1 MAIVKEVKVLGVFAN
16 AATTM
21 SKVISCF
28 LFGVAAFVKVP
39 IGKGIKY
46 VNM

>member
-21 SKVISCF
+21 SKDISCF
-28 LFGVAAFVKVP
+28 RFGVAASAQST
-39 IGKGIKY
+39 IGKGIKF
-46 VNM
+46 VKM